1 MMVIRAS
8 TSKDGFQKGL
18 LSSEVAT
25 RARNQ
30 GYDMKGTQEK
40 PPLLV
45 LGIEEESQE
54 VTVR

>member
-1 MMVIRAS
+1 MMVIIAS